1 MRAVIRKSFERDV
14 TKFIRK
20 ESNRRAVRRIERTI
34 GELRSSIEKT
44 SAIQNIFQLSNVK
57 KLGKGTAYYRVRVGD
72 YRIGLKVVGN
82 TVEFVRLLHRRDFYK
97 HFP

>member
-20 ESNRRAVRRIERTI
+20 EKSRNAARRIEQTI
-34 GELRSSIEKT
+34 DELTSSIE
-44 SAIQNIFQLSNVK
+44 SASPGQSIFQSSNVK
-57 KLGKGTAYYRVRVGD
+57 KLGKGPEYYRVRIGD
-72 YRIGLKVVGN
+72 YRIGLKVAGDA
-82 TVEFVRLLHRRDFYK
+82 VEFVRLLHRRDFYK